1 MLLYH
6 LYWTEEFFSDDCD
19 LNLKK
24 FLDFKNY
31 FDMDRNKTATIIYLH
46 SFFVVFENWNI
57 EKCDWPKNMLFSWSS
72 LVLSGWIF
80 YFHILKLKFL
90 LLPLLLVRWSW
101 KGKTM
106 DKEMYHITFICQ
118 SMYKI
123 VMQFLESFNFIHLI
137 QRELI
142 SKKWYILKLLQ
153 SYKQFICYL

>member
-80 YFHILKLKFL
+80 YFHILKLKV
-90 LLPLLLVRWSW
+90 LLLVKLKRQNYGQRNVPHYIHMS
-101 KGKTM
+101 
-106 DKEMYHITFICQ
+106 E
-118 SMYKI
+118 YKI

-153 SYKQFICYL
+153 SYKQFKCYL

>member
-24 FLDFKNY
+24 VFRFQKLFWHGSKWNCY
-31 FDMDRNKTATIIYLH
+31 NHLSAF
-46 SFFVVFENWNI
+46 FFVVFENWNI
-57 EKCDWPKNMLFSWSS
+57 EKCDWPKNMLFSWSI

-80 YFHILKLKFL
+80 YFHILKLKV
-90 LLPLLLVRWSW
+90 LLLVKLKRQNYGQRNVPHYIHMS
-101 KGKTM
+101 
-106 DKEMYHITFICQ
+106 E
-118 SMYKI
+118 YKI

-153 SYKQFICYL
+153 SYKQQMLFIKSNIE